1 MNTLQAD
8 PSALNAFFNKTV
20 ERLVGQNAKAY
31 DDILSQIDLLTSS
44 HGSFKLKKVTKNGI
58 LKSPESLR
66 NDYSTG
72 YNNIPVS
79 FMKPIAEYNSL
90 TFNIRIN
97 NLIKESKFPDQ
108 WKIACISPVPKV
120 NNPTELKDYRPIS
133 ILPILSKVYEK
144 QVLHQI
150 TDFIET

>member
-31 DDILSQIDLLTSS
+31 DDILSQIDSLTSS
-44 HGSFKLKKVTKNGI
+44 HGSFKLKKVTKNDI

-72 YNNIPVS
+72 YDNIPVS
-79 FMKPIAEYNSL
+79 FMKPIVEYNSL
-90 TFNIRIN
+90 TFNIRN
-97 NLIKESKFPDQ
+97 QQFN
-108 WKIACISPVPKV
+108 
-120 NNPTELKDYRPIS
+120 
-133 ILPILSKVYEK
+133 
-144 QVLHQI
+144 
-150 TDFIET
+150 